1 MVRRRCLRRWS
12 CVSRKTGSFHRVSYQ
27 ARVDVDQDVP
37 CETVTHPGEG
47 NDNVQD
53 VLEHGVSG
61 VVQTARYSGSY
72 SGSDSLRLRARKPRQ
87 DELSA
92 ELHFSLPALVLAV
105 VADLSRLHVFHF
117 EAAIVP
123 EMFEYLETT
132 DERSTPSM

>member
-1 MVRRRCLRRWS
+1 
-12 CVSRKTGSFHRVSYQ
+12 
-27 ARVDVDQDVP
+27 VDQDVP
-37 CETVTHPGEG
+37 CEVVTHSGEG

-61 VVQTARYSGSY
+61 AIQTARYSGSY
-72 SGSDSLRLRARKPRQ
+72 SGSDSLRLRARRPGQ

-92 ELHFSLPALVLAV
+92 ELHFSLPAFVLTV
-105 VADLSRLHVFHF
+105 VADPSRLHIFHF